1 MKKIVI
7 LFILV
12 SCSLYSFGQQKQE
25 TNLIQA
31 DSTWAKEIIEIPF
44 WFAPEIKYT
53 GYEDIRF
60 AKGWEKIDSPGFWT
74 YAFAWNIN
82 LKTKPSAKFFED
94 NLKFYF
100 DGLMKVVNKDT
111 LFTIPK
117 TKASFVEKEQKNE
130 VSTFTGTLEIYDAF
144 TIKKTIILNVTVEC
158 YYCKKTKTFVPLL
171 KFSPKDFKHESWEM
185 LKQVTLDPNFCKE
198 K

>member
-1 MKKIVI
+1 MNKIVV

-12 SCSLYSFGQQKQE
+12 SCSLFSFGQQKQE
-25 TNLIQA
+25 TNVIQA

-44 WFAPEIKYT
+44 WFAPEINYN
-53 GYEDIRF
+53 GHEDIRF

-117 TKASFVEKEQKNE
+117 TKALFVEKGHKNK
-130 VSTFTGTLEIYDAF
+130 VTTFTGTLEIYDAF
-144 TIKKTIILNVTVEC
+144 TSKKTIILNVTVEC

-185 LKQVTLDPNFCKE
+185 LKQVTLNPNFCKE
-198 K
+198 E